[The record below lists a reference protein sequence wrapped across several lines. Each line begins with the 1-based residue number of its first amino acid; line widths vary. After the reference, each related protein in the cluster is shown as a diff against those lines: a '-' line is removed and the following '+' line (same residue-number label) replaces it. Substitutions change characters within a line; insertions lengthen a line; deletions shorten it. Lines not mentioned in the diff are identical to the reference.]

1 MNRTASLNTTPS
13 ETSLVFD
20 AEEVRRHVRH
30 AQACDENLPT
40 YSQMLDPDLR
50 VDGQSPEN
58 PLLASSDDVD
68 LGQVPPALH
77 LVKDA
82 GIYLMSNGTPMSPT
96 FGDEPPYDV
105 AYADGYG
112 RNASYEAKVQ
122 AVGGDD
128 FCQIVPI
135 QWFTQRPKEDV
146 FRIKA
151 ITEGRRLKEIGA
163 DVIDR
168 SA

>member
-1 MNRTASLNTTPS
+1 MKRTAHSNAPTS
-13 ETSLVFD
+13 ETILVFD
-20 AEEVRRHVRH
+20 ADEVRRHVLH
-30 AQACDENLPT
+30 AQTCEENLPT

-50 VDGQSPEN
+50 IDGERPD
-58 PLLASSDDVD
+58 PMTASQDDVD
-68 LGQVPPALH
+68 LTEVPPALH

-112 RNASYEAKVQ
+112 RNASYDAKVQ

-135 QWFTQRPKEDV
+135 EWFVQRPSEDL

-163 DVIDR
+163 DVIE
-168 SA
+168 A